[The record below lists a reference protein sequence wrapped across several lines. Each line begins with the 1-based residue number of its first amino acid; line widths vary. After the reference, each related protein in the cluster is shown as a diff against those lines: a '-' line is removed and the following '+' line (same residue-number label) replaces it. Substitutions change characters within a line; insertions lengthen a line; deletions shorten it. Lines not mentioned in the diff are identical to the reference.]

1 MNIEHLSKQSAQQLM
16 EAVPGYVKEAFERR
30 AAEIDY
36 PIEALVEMALAN
48 FLDEESLSFE
58 DCLLS
63 ERIDSAA

>member
-16 EAVPGYVKEAFERR
+16 EAVPDYVKDAFERR

-36 PIEALVEMALAN
+36 PLEALVEMALAN

-63 ERIDSAA
+63 ERMDPAA

>member
-1 MNIEHLSKQSAQQLM
+1 MEHLSKQSAQQLM
-16 EAVPGYVKEAFERR
+16 EAVPSYVKEAFERR
-30 AAEIDY
+30 ATEIDY

-63 ERIDSAA
+63 ERMDSAA